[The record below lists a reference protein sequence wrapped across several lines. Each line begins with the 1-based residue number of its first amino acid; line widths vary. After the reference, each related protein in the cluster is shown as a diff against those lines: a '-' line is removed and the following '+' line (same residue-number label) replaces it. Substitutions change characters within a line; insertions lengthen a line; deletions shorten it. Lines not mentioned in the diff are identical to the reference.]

1 LDFSKEIMPINKIMT
16 IPILQK
22 NFQKKEDFKQGKS
35 QKDKQYNTKENL
47 PLEHIQPKT
56 NY

>member
-1 LDFSKEIMPINKIMT
+1 LDFSKETMPTNKIMI

-22 NFQKKEDFKQGKS
+22 NFQKNEDFKQDKS
-35 QKDKQYNTKENL
+35 QRDKQYNTKENL
-47 PLEHIQPKT
+47 LREHIQLKT

>member
-1 LDFSKEIMPINKIMT
+1 MPTNKIMI

-22 NFQKKEDFKQGKS
+22 NFQKNEDFKQDKS
-35 QKDKQYNTKENL
+35 QRDKQYNTKENL
-47 PLEHIQPKT
+47 LREHIQLKT

>member
-1 LDFSKEIMPINKIMT
+1 MSINKIMT

-22 NFQKKEDFKQGKS
+22 NFQKKEDFKQDKS

-56 NY
+56 NC